1 MKGGLKMNK
10 QFFRGKYVSAIL
22 YQGISGNWVTDI
34 SYIGVKS
41 FKCKEDAINHLER
54 YGAFQ

>member
-1 MKGGLKMNK
+1 MNK